1 MKISTIT
8 KGMGFK
14 LADLFE
20 LVFNFIV
27 FVISESGQS
36 FFRNEKRSK
45 KVRLFF
51 ALLIFLFPVI
61 LFLLLTPLIIELNI
75 WIIYVVVFGIE
86 VYFSYLTLKYTK
98 GILMGFKD

>member
-1 MKISTIT
+1 M
-8 KGMGFK
+8 
-14 LADLFE
+14 ADLFE
-20 LVFNFIV
+20 LIFNFIV
-27 FVISESGQS
+27 FVVSESGQI

-45 KVRLFF
+45 KVRLFL
-51 ALLIFLFPVI
+51 ALVIFPFPVI
-61 LFLLLTPLIIELNI
+61 LFLLLTPFIIELNM

>member
-1 MKISTIT
+1 
-8 KGMGFK
+8 MGFK
-14 LADLFE
+14 MADLFE
-20 LVFNFIV
+20 LILNFIV
-27 FVISESGQS
+27 FVVSESGQI

-45 KVRLFF
+45 KVRLFL
-51 ALLIFLFPVI
+51 ALVIFPFPVI
-61 LFLLLTPLIIELNI
+61 LFLLLTPFIIELNM

>member
-1 MKISTIT
+1 
-8 KGMGFK
+8 MGFK
-14 LADLFE
+14 MADLFE
-20 LVFNFIV
+20 LIFNFIV
-27 FVISESGQS
+27 FVVSESGQI

-45 KVRLFF
+45 KVRLFL
-51 ALLIFLFPVI
+51 ALVIFPFPVI
-61 LFLLLTPLIIELNI
+61 LFLLLTPFIIELNM